1 MNCSPKPKSR
11 VSYNVYQ
18 LIYSPNQKLKHLN
31 NREMILEHICVMC
44 TKLCRNLLPNKNIH
58 YINGN
63 KFDNSISILELW
75 NRSQPKGQRFKDK
88 IG

>member
-1 MNCSPKPKSR
+1 
-11 VSYNVYQ
+11 
-18 LIYSPNQKLKHLN
+18 
-31 NREMILEHICVMC
+31 MILEHIYVMC
-44 TKLCRNLLPNKNIH
+44 TKLVRNLLPNKYIH
-58 YINGN
+58 HINGN